1 MARLLIYDA
10 YENKVYTYANLNEND
25 PMPYSTLTTLRLREF
40 RGKSASPTLW
50 TTIAAMEAWNLTRRK
65 YGRGIPVGYAFRR
78 IWEGGHGTR
87 SQHYAGV
94 AFDVGQSL
102 DQRQRTAIYNAARA
116 TGAWGYV
123 EPLSQTPTWVHFD
136 RRYGTPACS
145 GTTAGYPT
153 LRRGSRGCYVMI
165 LQDAL
170 STLGYQTGSRIDGIG
185 LYRTEIPFMLQSG
198 FPSEEEQVA
207 QYQGMLQMFNDKPV
221 TLRTLDVGADKQLPY
236 MPISEENP
244 CLGWRGIRIT
254 LDQPEI
260 FLIQVRAMLR
270 ANAAT
275 GNLSI
280 LLPMVTSI
288 DEIDEARRL
297 IERAGREVEE
307 MIGYA
312 IPKPRIGVMLEV
324 PSMVFMLPQLAN
336 RVDFISVGTNDLT
349 QYILAV
355 DRNNTRVASIYDSL
369 HPAII
374 RALAMIAREAEQ
386 YGIDLRL
393 CGEMA
398 GDSMCVAILIGL
410 GYRHLSMNGRAVARV
425 KYLLRHI
432 DINDARELAERSLE
446 AQLAAEVRH
455 QVAAF
460 MERRGMG
467 GLIRGGR

>member
-136 RRYGTPACS
+136 RRYGTPACN

-170 STLGYQTGSRIDGIG
+170 STLGYQTGSRIDGIFG
-185 LYRTEIPFMLQSG
+185 ARTEQALRGYQKRTSLRVDGVCGCDSWKKISTAVIGIGRTKTTIDSRLSHT
-198 FPSEEEQVA
+198 EKAAA
-207 QYQGMLQMFNDKPV
+207 QN
-221 TLRTLDVGADKQLPY
+221 
-236 MPISEENP
+236 
-244 CLGWRGIRIT
+244 
-254 LDQPEI
+254 
-260 FLIQVRAMLR
+260 QVRSLFFTYFTACFSCSR
-270 ANAAT
+270 SAAS
-275 GNLSI
+275 GWESALSKF
-280 LLPMVTSI
+280 S
-288 DEIDEARRL
+288 
-297 IERAGREVEE
+297 
-307 MIGYA
+307 
-312 IPKPRIGVMLEV
+312 
-324 PSMVFMLPQLAN
+324 
-336 RVDFISVGTNDLT
+336 
-349 QYILAV
+349 
-355 DRNNTRVASIYDSL
+355 
-369 HPAII
+369 I
-374 RALAMIAREAEQ
+374 RAS
-386 YGIDLRL
+386 RL
-393 CGEMA
+393 G
-398 GDSMCVAILIGL
+398 MCKGF
-410 GYRHLSMNGRAVARV
+410 
-425 KYLLRHI
+425 
-432 DINDARELAERSLE
+432 
-446 AQLAAEVRH
+446 
-455 QVAAF
+455 AF
-460 MERRGMG
+460 MASYRCRTDTGI
-467 GLIRGGR
+467 LP